1 MPTTNLADAMAVVV
15 APRVYNPRKTL
26 FVGTVIFVLI
36 LVYVFRS
43 PPEDATTGPE
53 GLIRF
58 NGQTMGT
65 YYDIQVVHADFTDA
79 QVEALRH
86 KVHDYL
92 IEVNRQMSTWIS
104 DSEISQFNAHETA
117 VPFPVSPSFAS
128 VTRAALYW
136 AEATEG
142 AFDPTLD
149 PLINLWGF
157 GHQVRA
163 MSEWPSQ
170 DEVDGA
176 LAQIGFQAVKVTDG
190 PDGPQLEKLRP
201 EIQLNL
207 NAIAKGYAVDGV
219 LALLE
224 EAGAENIYVEIGG
237 DVAALG
243 QNLAGTPWRIG
254 IEQPVPDALPGQ
266 FLEGIVHITQ
276 GALAGSGEYRKYLQ
290 DDEGQS
296 YSHIIDPRTGYPARH
311 QLASVNVWA
320 ETCMVADAAATALIV
335 MGEEAG
341 AEWIETRPELEAIF
355 FVQTPDGEIES
366 FRSSGFD
373 KRTGYQPILV
383 EDAP

>member
-1 MPTTNLADAMAVVV
+1 MAVVV
-15 APRVYNPRKTL
+15 SPRVYNPRKTL

-36 LVYVFRS
+36 LVYIFRS
-43 PPEDATTGPE
+43 PPDVEDAGPE

-58 NGQTMGT
+58 QGYTMGT
-65 YYDIQVVHADFTDA
+65 YYNVQVAHADFTDA

-92 IEVNRQMSTWIS
+92 VEINRQMSTYIP
-104 DSEISQFNAHETA
+104 DSEISQFNALETA
-117 VPFPVSPSFAS
+117 VPFPVSPAFAE

-136 AEATEG
+136 AEATGG

-157 GHQVRA
+157 GHEAREMIA
-163 MSEWPSQ
+163 WPSEA
-170 DEVDGA
+170 EVEAA
-176 LAQIGFQAVKVTDG
+176 LARTGFQDIAITD
-190 PDGPQLEKLRP
+190 DSQLQKGRP
-201 EIQLNL
+201 EIELNL
-207 NAIAKGYAVDGV
+207 NAIAKGYAADGV
-219 LALLE
+219 LALLA

-237 DVAALG
+237 DVAVLG
-243 QNLAGTPWRIG
+243 HNILDMPWRIG
-254 IEQPVPDALPGQ
+254 IEQPVPEAMPGQ
-266 FLEGIVHITQ
+266 FLEGIVHMSQ
-276 GALAGSGEYRKYLQ
+276 GAMAGSGEYRRYFE

-320 ETCMVADAAATALIV
+320 ETCMAADAAATALIV

-341 AEWIETRPELEAIF
+341 AEWIESRADLEAIF
-355 FVQTPDGEIES
+355 FVQTVEGDVHL

-373 KRTGYQPILV
+373 QRTGFQPISV
-383 EDAP
+383 EDAPEE

>member
-1 MPTTNLADAMAVVV
+1 MRTTNLADAMAVVV
-15 APRVYNPRKTL
+15 APRTFNPRKTL

-36 LVYVFRS
+36 LVTIFRS
-43 PPEDATTGPE
+43 PPEEEGAGPE

-65 YYDIQVVHADFTDA
+65 YYDVQVAHADFTDA
-79 QVEALRH
+79 QIEALRH

-104 DSEISQFNAHETA
+104 DSEISQFNAHETT
-117 VPFPVSPSFAS
+117 VPFPVSPSFAK
-128 VTRAALYW
+128 VTGAALYW

-157 GHQVRA
+157 GHHVREI
-163 MSEWPSQ
+163 SDWPSEDEINAALALTGYQ
-170 DEVDGA
+170 DLTVIDGA
-176 LAQIGFQAVKVTDG
+176 
-190 PDGPQLEKLRP
+190 QLQKSRP

-219 LALLE
+219 LALLK

-266 FLEGIVHITQ
+266 FLEGIVHISR
-276 GALAGSGEYRKYLQ
+276 GALAGSGEYRKYMQ
-290 DDEGQS
+290 DDEGQR

-311 QLASVNVWA
+311 QLASVNVWG

-335 MGEEAG
+335 MGEEVG
-341 AEWIETRPELEAIF
+341 AEWIESRPDLEAIF
-355 FVQTPDGEIES
+355 FVQTPNGEIES

-373 KRTGYQPILV
+373 ERTGYQPILV